1 MLACMLTGCVFPTER
16 WKTEEHLA
24 MANDYL
30 ARGDFSAALT
40 ESRTALDLYPQLLGD
55 RALFQIGLIYGHPGN
70 PQRNVAKARE
80 AFRDVTTRYPESQ
93 LAPQAEMWIQVLGNL
108 QGLEAAVS
116 AKDRELDRLAEQLRN
131 EQRKARKRQA
141 QEKKIVE
148 SKEDNLEKA
157 IEDKD
162 RQIKELEEDI
172 DQLKEVDIKI
182 DEKKRKVTP

>member
-1 MLACMLTGCVFPTER
+1 MLACLLTGCVFPTER

-80 AFRDVTTRYPESQ
+80 AFRDVTTRYPES
-93 LAPQAEMWIQVLGNL
+93 QVLGNL